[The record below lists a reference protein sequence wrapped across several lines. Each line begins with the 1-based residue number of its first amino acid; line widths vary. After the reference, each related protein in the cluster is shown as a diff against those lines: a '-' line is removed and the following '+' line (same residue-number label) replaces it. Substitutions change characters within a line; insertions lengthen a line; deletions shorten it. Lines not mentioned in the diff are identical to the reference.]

1 MKISAMLAS
10 GRRTFSFE
18 FYPPKK
24 EEDIPALKS
33 AISDLK
39 ELGPDFVSIT
49 LSQKYMLKWNFAS
62 ISNTLALSGV
72 LRHEF
77 ALEVMAHLT
86 TEIIRDRQTLEET
99 LKLVKILGLE
109 NVLALRGDLCPE
121 REGERAFAYAS
132 DLVPAVKSGGDFCV
146 GVAAYPEK
154 HPEAP
159 SLEEDVRRL
168 KQKLDA
174 GGEFAITQVFFDNS
188 AFFRFRD
195 AAAAAGVTAP
205 IIPGLMPLTSLR
217 QRDNFVAGQGISV
230 PPALAGGLAKYGAD
244 KDALFA
250 FGLDYASAQAEEL
263 LAAGVPGLHFYTF
276 NRSRATREVFRRLN
290 PSRPGVR
297 LV

>member
-1 MKISAMLAS
+1 MKISKMLAS
-10 GRRTFSFE
+10 GGRTFSFE

-24 EEDIPALKS
+24 EEDIPSLKA

-39 ELGPDFVSIT
+39 SLGPDFVSIT
-49 LSQKYMLKWNFAS
+49 LSQKYMPSWNFAS

-72 LRHEF
+72 LKHEF
-77 ALEVMAHLT
+77 SLEVMAHLT
-86 TEIIRDRQTLEET
+86 TAIIRDRQTLEET

-109 NVLALRGDLCPE
+109 NVLALRGDLEPG
-121 REGERAFAYAS
+121 REGARTFSYAS

-154 HPEAP
+154 HPEAS
-159 SLEEDVRRL
+159 SLGEDVRRL

-174 GGEFAITQVFFDNS
+174 GGEFAITQVFFDNA

-205 IIPGLMPLTSLR
+205 IVPGLMPLTSLK

-230 PPALAGGLAKYGAD
+230 PAELSAGLEKHGGD

-290 PSRPGVR
+290 PSR

>member
-1 MKISAMLAS
+1 MKIGSLLAS

-33 AISDLK
+33 AISELK
-39 ELGPDFVSIT
+39 DLGPDFVSIT
-49 LSQKYMLKWNFAS
+49 LSQKYLPDWNFAS

-77 ALEVMAHLT
+77 SLEVMAHLT
-86 TEIIRDRQTLEET
+86 TSIIRDRRTLAET

-109 NVLALRGDLCPE
+109 NVLALRGDLDPE
-121 REGERAFAYAS
+121 RGGERAFAYAS
-132 DLVPAVKSGGDFCV
+132 DLVPAVKAGGDFCV

-159 SLEEDVRRL
+159 SLAEDVRRL

-195 AAAAAGVTAP
+195 AAAAAGIGAP
-205 IIPGLMPLTSLR
+205 IIPGLMPLTSPR
-217 QRDNFVAGQGISV
+217 QRDNFVSGQGIAV
-230 PPALAGGLAKYGAD
+230 PPALSAGLEKHVGD
-244 KDALFA
+244 KEALFS

-276 NRSRATREVFRRLN
+276 NRSKATREVFRRVG
-290 PSRPGVR
+290 PPRVRR

>member
-1 MKISAMLAS
+1 MKISSMLSS
-10 GRRTFSFE
+10 GGRTFSFE

-33 AISDLK
+33 AIAELK
-39 ELGPDFVSIT
+39 SLGPDFVSIT
-49 LSQKYMLKWNFAS
+49 LSQKYMPKWSFAS

-72 LRHEF
+72 LKHEF
-77 ALEVMAHLT
+77 SLEVMAHLT
-86 TEIIRDRQTLEET
+86 TEIIRDRQTLDET

-109 NVLALRGDLCPE
+109 NVLALRGDLAPD
-121 REGERAFAYAS
+121 REGERCFSYAS

-174 GGEFAITQVFFDNS
+174 GGEFAITQVFFDNE

-205 IIPGLMPLTSLR
+205 VIPGLMPLTSLR

-230 PPALAGGLAKYGAD
+230 PAALSAGLEKHGGD
-244 KDALFA
+244 KEALFA
-250 FGLDYASAQAEEL
+250 FGLDYAVKQAEEL

-276 NRSRATREVFRRLN
+276 NRSRATREVFRLLN
-290 PSRPGVR
+290 PARAA
-297 LV
+297 